1 MKIKVVK
8 YILSDH
14 PKKGDVLEGGKA
26 NGYKVEK
33 MIVKTKR
40 MPFEG
45 ITKYYYLYLFHEKKG
60 LKRIA
65 AYYPKQKKIGDFQ
78 QGFLT
83 ATKGKYY
90 LTWD

>member
-1 MKIKVVK
+1 MEIKVTK
-8 YILSDH
+8 YILSEH
-14 PKKGDVLEGGKA
+14 PKKGDVLNGGKA

-33 MIVKTKR
+33 IIAKTKQ

-45 ITKYYYLYLFHEKKG
+45 LTRYYYLYLSNEQKG

-83 ATKGKYY
+83 ATKGTYY
-90 LTWD
+90 LTWN